1 MRHLKALMQKNA
13 INWRRTWKGSIFEL
27 VCPALLC
34 LLIVWIRTLI
44 EIEMS
49 EVTDVYKEQVPLYPP
64 VNLNPNTM
72 QWVITNNS
80 INAQANRLSDFMD
93 YTGYTGDASNSGT
106 YSPMSDPA
114 SPYKFIPAQC
124 MAATNG
130 KTERNR
136 EVYDSPIV
144 AYISESNSIETDLVN
159 QLNVLFES
167 QRVNNDKLTALNMR
181 VQSFASKDELFAY
194 IEDSKYGQPEMP
206 AICFGF
212 RLFES
217 DMQTDYEL
225 ELFFQDLYPSTYE
238 SIPNQK

>member
-1 MRHLKALMQKNA
+1 
-13 INWRRTWKGSIFEL
+13 
-27 VCPALLC
+27 
-34 LLIVWIRTLI
+34 
-44 EIEMS
+44 
-49 EVTDVYKEQVPLYPP
+49 
-64 VNLNPNTM
+64 
-72 QWVITNNS
+72 
-80 INAQANRLSDFMD
+80 MD
-93 YTGYTGDASNSGT
+93 YTGYTGDASNSGS
-106 YSPMSDPA
+106 YSPMSDPW

-130 KTERNR
+130 QSERNR

-217 DMQTDYEL
+217 DMRTDYEL
-225 ELFFQDLYPSTYE
+225 ELFFQDLYPE
-238 SIPNQK
+238 